1 MFLAVIM
8 GYVVAAVFLFCG
20 IANVII
26 YMQGIQQTMTATAF
40 VNGLALAMWPLAIA
54 AAVFLLTQIAI
65 LLERQCIVAENPAIA
80 PAPVPA
86 TSSQVRTKGKKSTGL
101 SNLPLPDPPRQ
112 DFPQGKPAPAATTLP
127 ARPSSSSLRE
137 AAAAAAMAAAAA
149 ASAPG
154 SPTPTRPASVND
166 DDKEQEDLTFFRLD

>member
-8 GYVVAAVFLFCG
+8 GYMVAAVFLFCG

-26 YMQGIQQTMTATAF
+26 YMQGIQQAMTATAF
-40 VNGLALAMWPLAIA
+40 VNGLAMAMWPLAIA

-80 PAPVPA
+80 PSPVPA
-86 TSSQVRTKGKKSTGL
+86 PSSPVRTKGKSTGL
-101 SNLPLPDPPRQ
+101 SNLPLPDPPRPN
-112 DFPQGKPAPAATTLP
+112 FPQGNPAPAASTLP
-127 ARPSSSSLRE
+127 ARPSSSSSLRE
-137 AAAAAAMAAAAA
+137 AAAAAAIAAAAA

-154 SPTPTRPASVND
+154 RPAPARPSSVND
-166 DDKEQEDLTFFRLD
+166 DDKDPEDLTFFRID